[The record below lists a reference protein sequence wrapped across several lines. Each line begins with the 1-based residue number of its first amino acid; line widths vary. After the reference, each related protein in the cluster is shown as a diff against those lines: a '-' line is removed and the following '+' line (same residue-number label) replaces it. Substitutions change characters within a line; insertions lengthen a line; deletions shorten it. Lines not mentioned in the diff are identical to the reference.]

1 MWVEITILHI
11 CSFNLY
17 KKKKK
22 KGNQKYLGICVQ
34 MLRIILCLLLIYFKV
49 VDEYSS

>member
-1 MWVEITILHI
+1 MWVEITILHT

-17 KKKKK
+17 K
-22 KGNQKYLGICVQ
+22 KGNQKYLGIYVQ
-34 MLRIILCLLLIYFKV
+34 MLGLYCVLLLIYFKV